1 MSHKSALCHHG
12 YWPCVRGMKQ
22 DRGVHSLLTITTMDG
37 PRVDEAH
44 CMPQDEEELMNRAI
58 NRHVITR
65 NVSRNENDERW

>member
-1 MSHKSALCHHG
+1 
-12 YWPCVRGMKQ
+12 MKQ

-37 PRVDEAH
+37 PRVEAH
-44 CMPQDEEELMNRAI
+44 CLSQDEEELMNRAI